1 MLFLFC
7 NCKNIVYLYPLVL
20 NPSHMPKSGIIMNR
34 IKHICF
40 DLDGTLIDSY
50 QTIFKTTVKT
60 LQHLKIDEPLLEVE
74 FHKRIGHHFLHIFKD
89 LNIPVTDIE
98 EFIDIY
104 KGYYFDFID
113 ESVIYPGVEDV
124 LKELHQ
130 KKIKV
135 SLLTTKGQ
143 DQADK
148 IIDHFGLRKYF
159 SLVTGRRK
167 DLPIKPSPEPLHF
180 ICNELR
186 VEERNTIMAGDSELD
201 INCGIN
207 AGTYSCAVTYGYR
220 SKTELK
226 SAAPDF
232 MIDDIRELLKII

>member
-1 MLFLFC
+1 M
-7 NCKNIVYLYPLVL
+7 K
-20 NPSHMPKSGIIMNR
+20 R

-50 QTIFKTTVKT
+50 QTIFKTTLKT
-60 LQHLKIDEPLLEVE
+60 LQHLNIKEPLVEIE

-89 LNIPVTDIE
+89 LNIPVSDIE

-104 KGYYFDFID
+104 KGFYFDFID
-113 ESVIYPGVEDV
+113 DSLIYPGVVNV
-124 LKELHQ
+124 LKELHK
-130 KKIKV
+130 KKIRI

-148 IIDHFGLRKYF
+148 IIDHFNLRKYF

-186 VEERNTIMAGDSELD
+186 VEESETMMVGDSELD
-201 INCGIN
+201 INCGRN
-207 AGTYSCAVTYGYR
+207 AGTLTCAATYGYR
-220 SKTELK
+220 SKELLEAEK
-226 SAAPDF
+226 PDF
-232 MIDDIRELLKII
+232 IIDDINGLLSIPGKIETKSGR

>member
-1 MLFLFC
+1 M
-7 NCKNIVYLYPLVL
+7 
-20 NPSHMPKSGIIMNR
+20 HR

-50 QTIFKTTVKT
+50 QTIFKTTVKA
-60 LQHLKIDEPLLEVE
+60 LQHLKIEEPLMEIE

-89 LNIPVTDIE
+89 LNIPVSDIE

-113 ESVIYPGVEDV
+113 DSVVYPGVIDV
-124 LKELHQ
+124 LKELHK

-148 IIDHFGLRKYF
+148 IIDHFNLRKYF
-159 SLVTGRRK
+159 DIVTGRRK

-186 VEERNTIMAGDSELD
+186 VEESNTIMVGDSELD
-201 INCGIN
+201 INCGKN

-220 SKTELK
+220 SKELLEADK
-226 SAAPDF
+226 PDF
-232 MIDDIRELLKII
+232 IINDINTLLSIIDNLEKKGGR

>member
-1 MLFLFC
+1 MQ
-7 NCKNIVYLYPLVL
+7 
-20 NPSHMPKSGIIMNR
+20 R

-60 LQHLKIDEPLLEVE
+60 LQHLKIEEPLMEIE

-89 LNIPVTDIE
+89 LNIPVADIE

-113 ESVIYPGVEDV
+113 DSVIYPGVMDV
-124 LKELHQ
+124 LKELHK

-148 IIDHFGLRKYF
+148 IIDHFKLRKYF
-159 SLVTGRRK
+159 SFITGRRK

-180 ICNELR
+180 ICDELR
-186 VEERNTIMAGDSELD
+186 VEEKNTMMVGDSELD
-201 INCGIN
+201 IDCGKN
-207 AGTYSCAVTYGYR
+207 AGTYSCGVTYGYR
-220 SKTELK
+220 SIEELR
-226 SAAPDF
+226 SASPDF
-232 MIDDIRELLKII
+232 IINNINGLIKIIEEPAKGKS

>member
-1 MLFLFC
+1 M
-7 NCKNIVYLYPLVL
+7 K
-20 NPSHMPKSGIIMNR
+20 R

-50 QTIFKTTVKT
+50 QTIYKTTVRT
-60 LQHLKIDEPLLEVE
+60 LEHLNIKEPLLDIE
-74 FHKRIGHHFLHIFKD
+74 FHKRIGHHFLHIFSE

-113 ESVIYPGVEDV
+113 DSVIYPDVEEI
-124 LKELHQ
+124 LE
-130 KKIKV
+130 KIKKERIKI

-148 IIDHFGLRKYF
+148 IIDHFNLRKYF
-159 SLVTGRRK
+159 SLVMGRRK
-167 DLPIKPSPEPLHF
+167 ELAIKPSPEPLHF

-186 VEERNTIMAGDSELD
+186 VEETDTVMVGDSELD
-201 INCGIN
+201 INCGKN
-207 AGTYSCAVTYGYR
+207 AGTLSCAVTYGYR
-220 SKTELK
+220 SKELLESVK
-226 SAAPDF
+226 PDHI
-232 MIDDIRELLKII
+232 IDNIKDLLKIINHKNSGLNK

>member
-1 MLFLFC
+1 MRR
-7 NCKNIVYLYPLVL
+7 V
-20 NPSHMPKSGIIMNR
+20 
-34 IKHICF
+34 KHICF

-60 LQHLKIDEPLLEVE
+60 LQHLNIEEPLMEIE

-89 LNIPVTDIE
+89 LNIPVSDIE

-113 ESVIYPGVEDV
+113 DSVSYPGVTDV
-124 LKELHQ
+124 LKELYGR
-130 KKIKV
+130 KIKV

-148 IIDHFGLRKYF
+148 IIDHFKLRKYF

-186 VEERNTIMAGDSELD
+186 VEESETMMVGDSELD
-201 INCGIN
+201 INCGKN
-207 AGTYSCAVTYGYR
+207 AMTYTCGVTYGYR
-220 SKTELK
+220 TKEELK
-226 SAAPDF
+226 SAGPDF
-232 MIDDIRELLKII
+232 MINEIGSLLKLIEDI

>member
-1 MLFLFC
+1 M
-7 NCKNIVYLYPLVL
+7 
-20 NPSHMPKSGIIMNR
+20 KSFIIFITAMKK

-60 LQHLKIDEPLLEVE
+60 LKYLNIKEPLLEIE
-74 FHKRIGHHFLHIFKD
+74 FQKRIGHHFLHIFSD

-113 ESVIYPGVEDV
+113 ESVIYPGATDV
-124 LKELHQ
+124 LDKMHRQ
-130 KKIKV
+130 GIKI

-148 IIDHFGLRKYF
+148 IIDHFRLRKYF
-159 SLVTGRRK
+159 SLVMGRRK

-186 VEERNTIMAGDSELD
+186 VEEAKTIMIGDSELD
-201 INCGIN
+201 INCGKN
-207 AGTYSCAVTYGYR
+207 AGAMSCAVTYGYR
-220 SKTELK
+220 SKEILEPEN
-226 SAAPDF
+226 PDF
-232 MIDDIRELLKII
+232 FIDKISELLSIIKNPEIKGGR